1 LFVYSAIICLTEY
14 LCIYVSISMYTVR
27 FERPNASALVPGAAK
42 EGAALP
48 GKDQALV
55 AAKGGGEAELVRDP
69 AGKFTDEEIYE
80 VIILSFIYYINY
92 IHIIHH

>member
-1 LFVYSAIICLTEY
+1 MNIYLLF
-14 LCIYVSISMYTVR
+14 TVR

-42 EGAALP
+42 DGAALP

-80 VIILSFIYYINY
+80 VNILSIIIFIHSF
-92 IHIIHH
+92 IHSLYSLFISNNCLFFFSLS